1 MTTVE
6 QIALANGKV
15 THWRIKCEH
24 AATMLRKWQGLLVQ
38 AQAKAKS
45 QATKPQAAPVYKLPL
60 PKLVVANDAK
70 ATATPGW
77 QTTQDSL
84 RKAQAEHREPAKA
97 TKAKP
102 AAKPKK

>member
-38 AQAKAKS
+38 AQAKAKP
-45 QATKPQAAPVYKLPL
+45 QATKPQAAPADKLPL
-60 PKLVVANDAK
+60 PKLVVANNAK
-70 ATATPGW
+70 ATATPDW
-77 QTTQDSL
+77 QTTQESL
-84 RKAQAEHREPAKA
+84 RKAQAEHRSKA
-97 TKAKP
+97 DKAKP